1 MIRDRLF
8 SIMNLV
14 DTFGRPLHDLRI
26 SVTDRC
32 NFRCVYCMPKEVFG
46 ADYPFLEREELLSFE
61 EIERLVRLFVELG
74 VKKVRLTGGEPLL
87 RREIE
92 RLIEMLARIPGLE
105 LTLTTNGALLAR
117 HAVALKAAG
126 LGRVTVSLDSL
137 DDEAFNAM
145 NDVEFPVEKVLHGIE
160 AAAAAGLRPVKINMV
175 VQRGLNEH
183 SIVPMARYFHNS
195 GHILRFIEYMDVGHT
210 NGWRM
215 DDVVPAAEIVKMINA
230 EMPIEPADPNY
241 RGEVAQRWR
250 YLDGGGE
257 VGVIASVTQPFC
269 QDCTRL
275 RLSANGEVYTC
286 LFATHGNDL
295 RALLR
300 SDATDDD
307 LRATIASLWSRRTDR
322 YSEIRNERTN
332 DLPKIE
338 MSYIGG

>member
-1 MIRDRLF
+1 M
-8 SIMNLV
+8 SLV
-14 DTFGRPLHDLRI
+14 DTFGRPLRDLRI

-46 ADYPFLEREELLSFE
+46 ADYPFLERAELLSFE
-61 EIERLVRLFVELG
+61 EIERLTRLFVEFG

-92 RLIEMLARIPGLE
+92 RLIEMLARIPGLD

-126 LGRVTVSLDSL
+126 LQRVTVSLDSL

-145 NDVEFPVEKVLHGIE
+145 NDVEFPVEKVLHGID
-160 AAAAAGLRPVKINMV
+160 AAAAAGLWPVKINMV
-175 VQRGLNEH
+175 VQRGLNQD
-183 SIVPMARYFHNS
+183 SVVPMARHFHNS
-195 GHILRFIEYMDVGHT
+195 GHILRFIEYMDVGNT

-215 DDVVPAAEIVKMINA
+215 DDVVPAAEIIQMINA

-286 LFATHGNDL
+286 LFATHGHDV

-307 LRATIASLWSRRTDR
+307 LRATITSLWSHRTDR
-322 YSEIRNERTN
+322 YSELRSEQTI